1 VPKSCWGYTFGDNTK
16 ISMQKE
22 TGLSIPFLLEANDY
36 IETNRNLAVSNL
48 TIRILVIRTR
58 ESTLSSITYRIM
70 N

>member
-1 VPKSCWGYTFGDNTK
+1 
-16 ISMQKE
+16 MQKE

-58 ESTLSSITYRIM
+58 ESTLSSITYRIL
-70 N
+70 NQQPNVVNLIDGT